1 LWAVLSVYRELVPV
15 AFFSTFVLTVVIF
28 SLAFFVRD

>member
-1 LWAVLSVYRELVPV
+1 VPV